1 MGVLSLNLV
10 AEANTAAAAAAQQ
23 GQQAGQLSPLGAALA
38 AALEALVPRCL
49 ALPLS
54 VDALNRRPWWPRRD
68 QNTQR
73 LVSGPLQMA
82 PNTQARGW
90 VWRERV
96 QLCPPPGRTVQLR
109 LQPSTAACPAL
120 PCPAVVVQV
129 VLDETLM
136 AAGTIQEVGLRN
148 MAVRRSGRGTQA
160 AASPGRLPAALP
172 PSGLPAGRHHNTCPS
187 AVSAALCVQAL
198 QTLMAR
204 QRVAYNFEFFSLDQP
219 ADAPVTVL
227 SLGRSL
233 LKDTVDIALPLR
245 PTAPLGERR
254 GQRGGALGCTCTG
267 RWPARL
273 PARRHA
279 SRLARAL
286 QRTPRAWRRRRPPPT
301 SRRCVPTWRQPVPPT
316 LPLLPTWRCF
326 CSRVSG
332 LGWCAAA
339 CCTGGGHGC
348 AVSRT

>member
-1 MGVLSLNLV
+1 M
-10 AEANTAAAAAAQQ
+10 
-23 GQQAGQLSPLGAALA
+23 
-38 AALEALVPRCL
+38 
-49 ALPLS
+49 
-54 VDALNRRPWWPRRD
+54 
-68 QNTQR
+68 
-73 LVSGPLQMA
+73 
-82 PNTQARGW
+82 
-90 VWRERV
+90 

-204 QRVAYNFEFFSLDQP
+204 QRVAYDFEFFSLDQP

-233 LKDTVDIALPLR
+233 LKDTVDIALRCAPPHRWVSAGGRGAGPWAAHALAAGPPACQRADMR
-245 PTAPLGERR
+245 PGWPEPCSGRR
-254 GQRGGALGCTCTG
+254 GRGGGGGL
-267 RWPARL
+267 
-273 PARRHA
+273 
-279 SRLARAL
+279 
-286 QRTPRAWRRRRPPPT
+286 RRP
-301 SRRCVPTWRQPVPPT
+301 R
-316 LPLLPTWRCF
+316 
-326 CSRVSG
+326 
-332 LGWCAAA
+332 AAA
-339 CCTGGGHGC
+339 CLPGGSPYRRLCHCSRHGG
-348 AVSRT
+348 VSAAGEWAGLVCGGVLHRRWAWLRC